1 MLHQD
6 RAVAFIDEANFA
18 KQAEE
23 IGYRVD
29 YPRLSA
35 YLLGKYN
42 LVRAYLYSGM
52 DLSQPQFKSFALFI
66 KRSGFRM
73 VNRRG
78 AVRSDG
84 SFKSDI
90 DVILAVD
97 MVSMCDW
104 YDTAILLSADGDF
117 APALEAVSRKGV
129 RVEVI
134 SRKDRTAEALVDLA
148 DRLIDLNEIVT
159 EIGYSLGPA
168 GGQGAAPLAE
178 GLTTLEDDEAAKAL
192 FVEVLQGIEAD
203 SLPYRLGD
211 LNTTMKKADSNFDIK
226 RTSFRKF
233 SALAEFF
240 QQQGAIK
247 IGLHADGTQALD
259 ELDLAKLGEV

>member
-1 MLHQD
+1 MPDQN

-23 IGYRVD
+23 IGYRID

-35 YLLGKYN
+35 YLTGKYN

-52 DLSQPQFKSFALFI
+52 DLSQPQFKSLALFI

-117 APALEAVSRKGV
+117 APALEAVTRKGV

-148 DRLIDLNEIVT
+148 DTLIDLNEIVT
-159 EIGYSLGPA
+159 EIGYSIGPA
-168 GGQGAAPLAE
+168 GEGAPAV
-178 GLTTLEDDEAAKAL
+178 EDDEAAKAL
-192 FVEVLQGIEAD
+192 FVRVLKGIETGN
-203 SLPYRLGD
+203 LPHRLGD
-211 LNTTMKKADSNFDIK
+211 INTTMKKMDTNFDIK

-240 QQQGAIK
+240 QQQGVIK
-247 IGLHADGTQALD
+247 IGLHADGTQSLD
-259 ELDLAKLGEV
+259 DFDAAML